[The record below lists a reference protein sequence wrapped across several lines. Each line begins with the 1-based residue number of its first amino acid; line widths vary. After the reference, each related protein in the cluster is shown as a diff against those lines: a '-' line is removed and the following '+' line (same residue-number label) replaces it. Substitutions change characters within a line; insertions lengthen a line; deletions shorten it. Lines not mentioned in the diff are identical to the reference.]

1 MITFLLLCAL
11 AAVGGPGVATQFE
24 RDVRLL
30 ASDRM
35 EGRGLGTHGID
46 LAADWIESQLG
57 ATKLQPAFGKS
68 YRQPFQVKTGVA
80 LAAGNRLST
89 VADDDWTPL
98 GMSSA
103 GAFSGEVAFV
113 GYGISAPALNYDD
126 YAGID
131 LKGKI
136 ALMLRYEPQERD
148 ENSQFDGKR
157 PSRWSAVRYKIL
169 QARER
174 GATAVIFITGPIQDE
189 AKDFLPILKNDGPQ
203 SPGDSG
209 ASSENVCRAEVGNRP
224 RAISEGCRRG

>member
-1 MITFLLLCAL
+1 MITLLLLCAL

-98 GMSSA
+98 GMSST
-103 GAFSGEVAFV
+103 GAFSSEVAFV

-126 YAGID
+126 YAGIE

-136 ALMLRYEPQERD
+136 ALARSPD
-148 ENSQFDGKR
+148 HD
-157 PSRWSAVRYKIL
+157 RWTR
-169 QARER
+169 R
-174 GATAVIFITGPIQDE
+174 GAEHLRDDREPGRHSAWPRQTRSGRRRSRRS
-189 AKDFLPILKNDGPQ
+189 LR
-203 SPGDSG
+203 SPGLRRHG
-209 ASSENVCRAEVGNRP
+209 LHATECASHP
-224 RAISEGCRRG
+224 LRRR